1 MKFWGLS
8 LLLLLWVSFL
18 DAGWA
23 QTCCTGGVPITGSI
37 RLNQPEKNT
46 FGLALNYDNNKIED
60 FFQEN
65 EKLDDDYIKRRTTAI
80 SLQADYGL
88 TNKLSLLLMVPYA
101 RMSESVTQGTTTQ
114 EVAKSSL
121 GDISL
126 MGNYI
131 IYNKD
136 RFIASLGGGI
146 KFPTGK
152 TDNRDETTQFV
163 LPPTLQVGTG
173 SIDFIFFAD
182 ARTSFE
188 FRKSLTLQ
196 QTFSYKLNTT
206 GDQFASHENYT
217 FGNEFQS
224 FTSLSDQIL
233 IAKMLHTPSL
243 LMRIRHAGNN
253 EIEDLTDINSGG
265 LWMYLVPGWTMEFS
279 RVVSAGMFM
288 EVPVY
293 RDLNGFQLT
302 TTSRFIASVYLNLSN
317 KTKVPEFN

>member
-1 MKFWGLS
+1 MLHT
-8 LLLLLWVSFL
+8 
-18 DAGWA
+18 AWA
-23 QTCCTGGVPITGSI
+23 QTCCTGGVPITGAI
-37 RLNQPEKNT
+37 RLNQPEKNS

-60 FFQEN
+60 FFQED
-65 EKLDDDYIKRRTTAI
+65 EKLDADYIQRRTTTVSI
-80 SLQADYGL
+80 QADYGL
-88 TNKLSLLLMVPYA
+88 TEKLSLLLLIPYA
-101 RMSESVTQGTTTQ
+101 WMSEGVTQGSTTEQ
-114 EVAKSSL
+114 VQKSSL

-131 IYNKD
+131 IFNKD
-136 RFIASLGGGI
+136 RFNTSVGGGI

-152 TDNRDETTQFV
+152 TDQRDQFI

-182 ARTSFE
+182 ARTSFD

-206 GDQFASHENYT
+206 GEQFASHENYR

-224 FTSLSDQIL
+224 FTSLTDQIL
-233 IAKMLHTPSL
+233 IGTMLHSPSL
-243 LMRIRHAGNN
+243 LLRIRVADNN

-265 LWMYLVPGWTMEFS
+265 LWMYLVPGWSLELS
-279 RVVSAGMFM
+279 KRVSAGVFM
-288 EVPVY
+288 ELPVY

-302 TTSRFIASVYLNLSN
+302 TTSRFIASVYFNLSSKN
-317 KTKVPEFN
+317 KIQEF